1 MRARRWLRGGAFGG
15 LAVVCVLLVLLGAG
29 AVKPHSRASGRWG
42 YILENGRLGI
52 VRASK
57 PMAAAYPAWQFG
69 GARIM
74 LGRKSDVWPNTTKA
88 AITIGTA
95 TTSPNA
101 LWLPLAVP
109 LGIVGAATAG
119 LAFFARRVRV
129 VGACG
134 ACGYDLAG
142 LRGVPC
148 PECGAVWPLARR

>member
-1 MRARRWLRGGAFGG
+1 MRARRWLRWGAIGG
-15 LAVVCVLLVLLGAG
+15 LAISSLLLALLVAG

-42 YILENGRLGI
+42 YMLEHGRLGI

-57 PMAAAYPAWQFG
+57 PIAATYPTWQFG

-74 LGRKSDVWPNTTKA
+74 LGRQSDVWPTTTSA

-95 TTSPNA
+95 TTTLKA

-109 LGIVGAATAG
+109 LIVVGAAAVG
-119 LAFFARRVRV
+119 LAVLARRVRV

-148 PECGAVWPLARR
+148 PECGAAWPRARR